1 MDNGLLMQEA
11 IKART
16 KAYIPYSHFG
26 VGAALLDQEGDV
38 HHGCNIE
45 NAAFTPGNC
54 AERTALFSA
63 IAGGQQPRSFKAIA
77 IVGDTDD
84 PIAPCGVCRQVMFEL
99 CEPDMKVILGNMKG
113 DLRET
118 TVAELIPYAFGPSDL
133 NSSQK

>member
-26 VGAALLDQEGDV
+26 VGAALLDQEGNV

-45 NAAFTPGNC
+45 NAAYTPGNC

-77 IVGDTDD
+77 IVGDMDD